1 MVEGSAQEVRRVA
14 ADVWSALGTSGP
26 PDGWQLPV
34 AAAHVEDLAASTGL
48 ARDDDSCATHICW
61 TGCPECVDRGDLVM
75 GEPMARNYIDK
86 LLLDTWFMDGIARS
100 QEAPIRGS
108 SADEPWVVNAELWGT
123 PRGRFGFAGRN

>member
-1 MVEGSAQEVRRVA
+1 MPPVSHEFSALEIFRNAAATSPSGIRGLTDVEGSAQEVRRVA
-14 ADVWSALGTSGP
+14 ADVWSALGISGP

-48 ARDDDSCATHICW
+48 ARDDLIRATHICW

-100 QEAPIRGS
+100 QDTRS
-108 SADEPWVVNAELWGT
+108 
-123 PRGRFGFAGRN
+123 